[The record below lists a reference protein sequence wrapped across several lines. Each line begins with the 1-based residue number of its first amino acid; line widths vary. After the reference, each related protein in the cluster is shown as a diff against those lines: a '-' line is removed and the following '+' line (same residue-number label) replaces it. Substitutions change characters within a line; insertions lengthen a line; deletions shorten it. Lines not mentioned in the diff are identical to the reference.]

1 MAYPSTLDSFLDPQP
16 TDPCLWHADL
26 HVAINTAIKAI
37 QAKLWIDASAVTWTV
52 DYLLKQAVSPWH
64 THVKTEVGLSN
75 VTNNAQVKKISS
87 STNNQ
92 LVVWDWTTGD
102 LLKDWPSYAETGAG
116 KLALIKNTW
125 LLDASLIDI
134 SGSTASQA
142 EAEAWTDNTKLM
154 TALRVAQWC
163 PVASTSV
170 TGKAQTAQQSDVTT
184 WTDTAKYVTPKIL
197 SDTVYWMTL
206 TASDTLQS
214 SADTERIGTTWSYV
228 KVKEIQLWN
237 FSKWWTIRVK
247 VDVKSWWGYYL
258 DWYVYVN
265 WVQVWSNIIT
275 NSNVYITSSQDIS
288 ATWQDKIQF
297 YVRHNSWWLW
307 YVYVRNFRIY
317 YTVWNIVKVTTV
329 NLD

>member
-154 TALRVAQWC
+154 TPLRSKQQLDANK
-163 PVASTSV
+163 ASNSEAYAWANTS
-170 TGKAQTAQQSDVTT
+170 
-184 WTDTAKYVTPKIL
+184 KYVTPFQASFKYATAYTLTTFNHSWNTWTEYWTAVTSTKWFIANV
-197 SDTVYWMTL
+197 DVYWGW
-206 TASDTLQS
+206 Q
-214 SADTERIGTTWSYV
+214 
-228 KVKEIQLWN
+228 
-237 FSKWWTIRVK
+237 WW
-247 VDVKSWWGYYL
+247 SWWYGNVWFQTSP
-258 DWYVYVN
+258 DNSN
-265 WVQVWSNIIT
+265 WTTVFDSWSISSNFNTTNLRFTYVWSPW
-275 NSNVYITSSQDIS
+275 VYIRWYAYMSSSSWAMSVKIYKQDR
-288 ATWQDKIQF
+288 Q
-297 YVRHNSWWLW
+297 
-307 YVYVRNFRIY
+307 
-317 YTVWNIVKVTTV
+317 
-329 NLD
+329 